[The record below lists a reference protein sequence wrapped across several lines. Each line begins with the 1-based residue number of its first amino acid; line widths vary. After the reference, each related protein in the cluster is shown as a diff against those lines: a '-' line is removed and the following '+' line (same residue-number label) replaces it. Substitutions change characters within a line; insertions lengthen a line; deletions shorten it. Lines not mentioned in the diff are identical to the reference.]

1 MRVDEKKMTNG
12 IPLIAGGTIVIIREH
27 EVFVLSVVIEKEAK
41 CLRDSIIRIGHTN
54 YNHVHI

>member
-1 MRVDEKKMTNG
+1 MING
-12 IPLIAGGTIVIIREH
+12 IPLIVGGTIVIIREH